1 MWAPDLAWR
10 GNWRHHPIAPEMFS
24 GIVEEVGRVESY
36 DGRRLTISG
45 NKALVGLNVSDS
57 ILVSGAC
64 LTVVEKNDASFTVET
79 VPETVNRTCLDEIGD
94 GDGVNLERS
103 LSYGDRVG
111 GHLVQGHVDCTGRIA
126 AMMPDGNSTRVSI
139 DAPANIMRY
148 IVEKGFI
155 ALDGISLT
163 VVDRSDTGF
172 SVAIIPYTKDNTTL
186 GSRQAGDRVNLEAD
200 ITAKYLEQLAAGYL
214 EAGTQKDA

>member
-1 MWAPDLAWR
+1 
-10 GNWRHHPIAPEMFS
+10 MFS

-36 DGRRLTISG
+36 DGRRLIISG
-45 NKALVGLNVSDS
+45 NRALTGLNVSDS

-64 LTVVEKNDASFTVET
+64 LTVVMKNDASFTVET
-79 VPETVNRTCLDEIGD
+79 VPETVNRTCLDEIKA

-111 GHLVQGHVDCTGRIA
+111 GHLVQGHVDCTGRIT
-126 AMMPDGNSTRVSI
+126 AMTPDGNSTLVSV

-163 VVDRSDTGF
+163 IVDRCDTGF

-186 GSRQAGDRVNLEAD
+186 RSRRAGDRVNLEAD

-214 EAGTQKDA
+214 EAGTRKDA

>member
-1 MWAPDLAWR
+1 
-10 GNWRHHPIAPEMFS
+10 MFS

-36 DGRRLTISG
+36 DGRRLTVSG
-45 NKALVGLNVSDS
+45 NRALDGLSVSDS

-64 LTVVEKNDASFTVET
+64 LTVVEKNDAAFTVET
-79 VPETVNRTCLDEIGD
+79 VSETVNRTALDEIAAGD
-94 GDGVNLERS
+94 DVNLERS

-111 GHLVQGHVDCTGRIA
+111 GHLVQGHVDCTGRLS
-126 AMMPDGNSTRVSI
+126 AMTADGISTLVYV

-163 VVDRSDTGF
+163 VVDRCDTGF

-186 GSRQAGDRVNLEAD
+186 RSRKVGDRVNLEAD
-200 ITAKYLEQLAAGYL
+200 ITAKYLEQLTAGYL
-214 EAGTQKDA
+214 TAMTQKDAGVGSDA

>member
-1 MWAPDLAWR
+1 
-10 GNWRHHPIAPEMFS
+10 MFS

-45 NKALVGLNVSDS
+45 NKALDDLSVSDS

-64 LTVVEKNDASFTVET
+64 LTVVEKNDAAFTVET
-79 VPETVNRTCLDEIGD
+79 VSETVNRTALDEIAAGD
-94 GDGVNLERS
+94 DVNLERS

-111 GHLVQGHVDCTGRIA
+111 GHLVQGHVDCTGRLSG
-126 AMMPDGNSTRVSI
+126 MTPDGISTLVCV

-163 VVDRSDTGF
+163 VVDRCDTGF
-172 SVAIIPYTKDNTTL
+172 SVAIIPYTIDNTTL
-186 GSRQAGDRVNLEAD
+186 RSRKVGDRVNLEAD
-200 ITAKYLEQLAAGYL
+200 INAKYLEQLTAGYL
-214 EAGTQKDA
+214 TAITQKDPGVGSDA

>member
-1 MWAPDLAWR
+1 
-10 GNWRHHPIAPEMFS
+10 MFS

-45 NKALVGLNVSDS
+45 NKALDGLSVSDS

-64 LTVVEKNDASFTVET
+64 LTVVEKNHAAFTVET
-79 VPETVNRTCLDEIGD
+79 VSETVNRTAFDEIAAGD
-94 GDGVNLERS
+94 DVNLERS

-111 GHLVQGHVDCTGRIA
+111 GHLVQGHVDCTGRLS
-126 AMMPDGNSTRVSI
+126 AMTADGISTLVYV

-163 VVDRSDTGF
+163 VVDRCDTGF
-172 SVAIIPYTKDNTTL
+172 SVAIIPFTKDNTTL
-186 GSRQAGDRVNLEAD
+186 RSRKVGDRVNLEAD
-200 ITAKYLEQLAAGYL
+200 ITAKYLEQLTAGYL
-214 EAGTQKDA
+214 TAMTQKDAGVGSDA

>member
-1 MWAPDLAWR
+1 
-10 GNWRHHPIAPEMFS
+10 MFS

-36 DGRRLTISG
+36 DGRRLTVSG
-45 NKALVGLNVSDS
+45 NKALDGLSVSDS

-64 LTVVEKNDASFTVET
+64 LTVVEKNDAAFTVET
-79 VPETVNRTCLDEIGD
+79 VSETVNRTALDEIAA
-94 GDGVNLERS
+94 GDGVNLERA

-111 GHLVQGHVDCTGRIA
+111 GHLVQGHVDCTGRLS
-126 AMMPDGNSTRVSI
+126 AMTADGISTLVYV

-163 VVDRSDTGF
+163 VVDRCDTGF

-186 GSRQAGDRVNLEAD
+186 RSRKVGDRVNLEAD
-200 ITAKYLEQLAAGYL
+200 ITAKYLEQLTAGYL
-214 EAGTQKDA
+214 TAMTQKDAGVGSDT

>member
-1 MWAPDLAWR
+1 
-10 GNWRHHPIAPEMFS
+10 MFS

-45 NKALVGLNVSDS
+45 NKALDGLSVSDS

-64 LTVVEKNDASFTVET
+64 LTVVEKNDAAFTVET
-79 VPETVNRTCLDEIGD
+79 VSETVNRTALDEIAAGD
-94 GDGVNLERS
+94 DVNLERS

-111 GHLVQGHVDCTGRIA
+111 GHLVQGHVDCTGRLS
-126 AMMPDGNSTRVSI
+126 AMTTDGISTLVYV

-163 VVDRSDTGF
+163 VVDRCDTGF

-186 GSRQAGDRVNLEAD
+186 RSRKVGDRVNLEAD
-200 ITAKYLEQLAAGYL
+200 ITAKYLEQLTAGYL
-214 EAGTQKDA
+214 TAMTQKDAGVGSDT

>member
-1 MWAPDLAWR
+1 
-10 GNWRHHPIAPEMFS
+10 MFS

-45 NKALVGLNVSDS
+45 NKALIGLNVSDS

-64 LTVVEKNDASFTVET
+64 LTVVEKNNASFTVET
-79 VPETVNRTCLDEIGD
+79 VPETVNRTSLDAIKA

-111 GHLVQGHVDCTGRIA
+111 GHFVQGHVDCTGRIS
-126 AMMPDGNSTRVSI
+126 AMIPDGNSTLVSV

-148 IVEKGFI
+148 VVEKGFI

-163 VVDRSDTGF
+163 IVDRCDTGF

-186 GSRQAGDRVNLEAD
+186 KSRKIGDRVNLEVD
-200 ITAKYLEQLAAGYL
+200 MTAKYLEQLAAGYL
-214 EAGTQKDA
+214 EAGAPKDA

>member
-1 MWAPDLAWR
+1 
-10 GNWRHHPIAPEMFS
+10 MFS

-36 DGRRLTISG
+36 DGRRLTVSG
-45 NKALVGLNVSDS
+45 NKALAGLKVSDS

-64 LTVVEKNDASFTVET
+64 LTVIERNEASFTVET
-79 VPETVNRTCLDEIGD
+79 MGETVGRTSLSEISAGD
-94 GDGVNLERS
+94 DVNLERS

-111 GHLVQGHVDCTGRIA
+111 GHLVQGHVDCTGRIS
-126 AMMPDGNSTRVSI
+126 AMTPDGISTRVCV

-148 IVEKGFI
+148 VVEKGFI
-155 ALDGISLT
+155 AVDGISLT
-163 VVDRSDTGF
+163 VVDRCDTGF
-172 SVAIIPYTKDNTTL
+172 SVAIIPYTKDNTALRT
-186 GSRQAGDRVNLEAD
+186 RKVGDRVNLEAD

>member
-1 MWAPDLAWR
+1 
-10 GNWRHHPIAPEMFS
+10 MFS

-36 DGRRLTISG
+36 DGRRLTVSG
-45 NKALVGLNVSDS
+45 NKALDGLSVSDS

-64 LTVVEKNDASFTVET
+64 LTVVEKNDAAFTVET
-79 VPETVNRTCLDEIGD
+79 VSETVNRTALDEIAAGD
-94 GDGVNLERS
+94 DVNLERS

-111 GHLVQGHVDCTGRIA
+111 GHLVQGHVDCTGRLS
-126 AMMPDGNSTRVSI
+126 AMTADGISTLVYV

-163 VVDRSDTGF
+163 VVDRCDTGF

-186 GSRQAGDRVNLEAD
+186 RSRKVGDRVNLEAD
-200 ITAKYLEQLAAGYL
+200 ITAKYLEQLTAGYL
-214 EAGTQKDA
+214 TAMTQKDAGVGSDT

>member
-1 MWAPDLAWR
+1 
-10 GNWRHHPIAPEMFS
+10 MFS

-36 DGRRLTISG
+36 DGQRLTISG
-45 NKALVGLNVSDS
+45 NRALTGLNVSDS

-79 VPETVNRTCLDEIGD
+79 VPETVNRTCLDEIKA

-111 GHLVQGHVDCTGRIA
+111 GHLVQGHVDCTGRTT
-126 AMMPDGNSTRVSI
+126 AMTPDGNSTRVSI
-139 DAPANIMRY
+139 EAPANIMRY
-148 IVEKGFI
+148 VVEKGFI

-163 VVDRSDTGF
+163 IVDRCDTGF
-172 SVAIIPYTKDNTTL
+172 SVAIVPYTKDNTTL
-186 GSRQAGDRVNLEAD
+186 RSRQAGDRVNLEAD

-214 EAGTQKDA
+214 EAGARKEA

>member
-1 MWAPDLAWR
+1 
-10 GNWRHHPIAPEMFS
+10 MFS

-45 NKALVGLNVSDS
+45 NKALVDLNVSDS

-79 VPETVNRTCLDEIGD
+79 VPETVDKTSLDAINA

-111 GHLVQGHVDCTGRIA
+111 GHLVQGHVDCTGRISSMA
-126 AMMPDGNSTRVSI
+126 PDGNSTRVSV
-139 DAPANIMRY
+139 DAPANIMKY
-148 IVEKGFI
+148 VVEKGFI

-163 VVDRSDTGF
+163 IVDRWDSGF
-172 SVAIIPYTKDNTTL
+172 SVAIIPYTKENTTL
-186 GSRQAGDRVNLEAD
+186 RSRKLGDSVNLEAD

-214 EAGTQKDA
+214 EANP

>member
-1 MWAPDLAWR
+1 
-10 GNWRHHPIAPEMFS
+10 MFS
-24 GIVEEVGRVESY
+24 GIVEEVGLVESY

-45 NKALVGLNVSDS
+45 NRALDGLGVSDS

-64 LTVVEKNDASFTVET
+64 LTVIEKNDTAFTVET
-79 VPETVNRTCLDEIGD
+79 MPETVDKTSLDGINA

-111 GHLVQGHVDCTGRIA
+111 GHLVQGHVDCTGLISK
-126 AMMPDGNSTRVSI
+126 MSPDGISTRVNVE
-139 DAPANIMRY
+139 APANIMRY
-148 IVEKGFI
+148 VVEKGFI
-155 ALDGISLT
+155 AVDGISLT
-163 VVDRSDTGF
+163 VVDRCETGF

-186 GSRQAGDRVNLEAD
+186 KSRKVGDRVNLEVD
-200 ITAKYLEQLAAGYL
+200 MNAKYLEQLTAGYL

>member
-1 MWAPDLAWR
+1 
-10 GNWRHHPIAPEMFS
+10 MFS

-36 DGRRLTISG
+36 DGRRLTILG
-45 NKALVGLNVSDS
+45 NKALGGLNVSDS

-64 LTVVEKNDASFTVET
+64 LTVIEKNDGAFTVET
-79 VPETVNRTCLDEIGD
+79 MGETVNRTCLDGINA

-111 GHLVQGHVDCTGRIA
+111 GHLVQGHVDCTGRIS
-126 AMMPDGNSTRVSI
+126 AMTPDGISTLVCV

-148 IVEKGFI
+148 VVEKGFI

-163 VVDRSDTGF
+163 VVDRSETGF

-186 GSRQAGDRVNLEAD
+186 RWRKVGDRVNLEAD
-200 ITAKYLEQLAAGYL
+200 ITAKYLEQLTSGYL
-214 EAGTQKDA
+214 KAATQKDTGIGGDA

>member
-1 MWAPDLAWR
+1 
-10 GNWRHHPIAPEMFS
+10 MFS

-45 NKALVGLNVSDS
+45 NKALVGLDVSDS

-64 LTVVEKNDASFTVET
+64 LTVVERNNASFTVET
-79 VPETVNRTCLDEIGD
+79 VPETVKRTSLDAIKS

-126 AMMPDGNSTRVSI
+126 AMTPDGNSTRVSV

-148 IVEKGFI
+148 VVEKGFI

-163 VVDRSDTGF
+163 IVDRCDTGF

-186 GSRQAGDRVNLEAD
+186 RSRRAGDRVNLEAD

-214 EAGTQKDA
+214 EATAKKDA

>member
-1 MWAPDLAWR
+1 
-10 GNWRHHPIAPEMFS
+10 MFS

-36 DGRRLTISG
+36 DGRRLTVSG
-45 NKALVGLNVSDS
+45 NKALDGLSVSDS

-64 LTVVEKNDASFTVET
+64 LTVVEKNDAAFTVET
-79 VPETVNRTCLDEIGD
+79 VSETVNRTALDEIAAGD
-94 GDGVNLERS
+94 DVNLERS

-111 GHLVQGHVDCTGRIA
+111 GHLVQGHVDCTGRLS
-126 AMMPDGNSTRVSI
+126 AMTADGISTLVYV

-163 VVDRSDTGF
+163 VVDRCDTGF

-186 GSRQAGDRVNLEAD
+186 RSRKVGDRVNLEAD
-200 ITAKYLEQLAAGYL
+200 ITAKYLEQLTAGYL
-214 EAGTQKDA
+214 TAMTQKDAGVGSDA

>member
-1 MWAPDLAWR
+1 
-10 GNWRHHPIAPEMFS
+10 MFS
-24 GIVEEVGRVESY
+24 GIVEEVGLVESY

-45 NKALVGLNVSDS
+45 NKALIGLNVSDS

-64 LTVVEKNDASFTVET
+64 LTVVDKNHASFTVET
-79 VPETVNRTCLDEIGD
+79 VPETVNRTYLDEIKAGE
-94 GDGVNLERS
+94 GVNLERS

-111 GHLVQGHVDCTGRIA
+111 GHLVQGHVDCTGRITT
-126 AMMPDGNSTRVSI
+126 MIPDGNSTRVSVE
-139 DAPANIMRY
+139 APANIMRY

-163 VVDRSDTGF
+163 IVDRCDTGF

-186 GSRQAGDRVNLEAD
+186 RSRQVGDRVNIEAD
-200 ITAKYLEQLAAGYL
+200 ITAKYLERLAAGYL
-214 EAGTQKDA
+214 EAGPQKET

>member
-1 MWAPDLAWR
+1 
-10 GNWRHHPIAPEMFS
+10 MFS

-45 NKALVGLNVSDS
+45 NKALDGLSVSDS

-64 LTVVEKNDASFTVET
+64 LTVVEKNDAAFTVET
-79 VPETVNRTCLDEIGD
+79 VSETVNRTALDEIAAGD
-94 GDGVNLERS
+94 DVNLERS

-111 GHLVQGHVDCTGRIA
+111 GHLVQGHVDCTGRLS
-126 AMMPDGNSTRVSI
+126 AMTADGISTLVYV

-163 VVDRSDTGF
+163 VVDRCDTGF

-186 GSRQAGDRVNLEAD
+186 RSRKVGDRVNLEAD
-200 ITAKYLEQLAAGYL
+200 ITAKYLEQLTAGYL
-214 EAGTQKDA
+214 TAMTQKDAGVGSDT

>member
-1 MWAPDLAWR
+1 
-10 GNWRHHPIAPEMFS
+10 MFS

-36 DGRRLTISG
+36 DGRRLTVSG
-45 NKALVGLNVSDS
+45 NRALDGLSVSDS

-64 LTVVEKNDASFTVET
+64 LTVVEKNDAAFTVET
-79 VPETVNRTCLDEIGD
+79 VSETVNRTALDEIAAGD
-94 GDGVNLERS
+94 DVNLERS

-111 GHLVQGHVDCTGRIA
+111 GHLVQGHVDCTGRLS
-126 AMMPDGNSTRVSI
+126 AMTADGISTLVYV

-163 VVDRSDTGF
+163 VVDRCDTGF

-186 GSRQAGDRVNLEAD
+186 RSRKVGDRVNLEAD
-200 ITAKYLEQLAAGYL
+200 ITAKYLEQLTAGYL
-214 EAGTQKDA
+214 TAMTQKDAGVGSDT

>member
-1 MWAPDLAWR
+1 
-10 GNWRHHPIAPEMFS
+10 MFS

-45 NKALVGLNVSDS
+45 NKALIGLNVSDS

-79 VPETVNRTCLDEIGD
+79 VPETVSRTCLDAINA

-111 GHLVQGHVDCTGRIA
+111 GHLVQGHVDCAGRIT
-126 AMMPDGNSTRVSI
+126 AMTPDGNSTRVSVE
-139 DAPANIMRY
+139 APANIMRY
-148 IVEKGFI
+148 VVEKGFI

-163 VVDRSDTGF
+163 IVDRSRYRLFGGHHPVHEGQHHIEIAPGRRQGEPRSRHHGQVPGTTGRG
-172 SVAIIPYTKDNTTL
+172 IP
-186 GSRQAGDRVNLEAD
+186 GSQHAEGHLN
-200 ITAKYLEQLAAGYL
+200 Q
-214 EAGTQKDA
+214 

>member
-1 MWAPDLAWR
+1 
-10 GNWRHHPIAPEMFS
+10 MFS
-24 GIVEEVGRVESY
+24 GIVEEIGRVESY
-36 DGRRLTISG
+36 DGRRLIISG
-45 NKALVGLNVSDS
+45 NKALIGLNVSDS

-79 VPETVNRTCLDEIGD
+79 VPETVHRTCLDEIKA

-111 GHLVQGHVDCTGRIA
+111 GHLVQGHVDCTGRIT
-126 AMMPDGNSTRVSI
+126 AMTPDGNSTRVSV

-163 VVDRSDTGF
+163 IADRCDTGF
-172 SVAIIPYTKDNTTL
+172 SVAIVPYTKDNTTL

-200 ITAKYLEQLAAGYL
+200 IAAKYLEQLAAGYL
-214 EAGTQKDA
+214 ETRPQKDT